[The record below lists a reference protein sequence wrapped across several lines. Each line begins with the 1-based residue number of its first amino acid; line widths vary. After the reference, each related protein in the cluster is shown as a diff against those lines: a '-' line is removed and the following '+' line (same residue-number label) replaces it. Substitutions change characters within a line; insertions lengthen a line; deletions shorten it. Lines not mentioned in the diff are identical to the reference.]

1 MKNITRGV
9 LAAAAIAFSHLAAA
23 DNYPSRP
30 IRMIVP
36 FAPGGGSDISGRI
49 LAEGLGKALGEQI
62 VVDNRPG
69 AGSTVGTDI
78 ATKATADGYTT
89 LLGNIS
95 LAFNAALY
103 KHLPYNAL
111 RDLAPISLVVEQ
123 PNILVAH
130 PSIPAKT
137 LQEFVKIVHA
147 APHKYTYASAGLGSG
162 THLAMA
168 LLTMSLK
175 LDMIHVPYKGTGP
188 AITALLGNEV
198 TAFMSTFAS
207 ALPHVKA
214 GRLRTFG
221 VTTAK
226 RAPAL
231 PDVPTIAEQGVPG
244 FDYGTWYGLLA
255 PAGTPAP
262 ILAKLNQA
270 TVAQLHTPELV
281 QRYAA
286 QGMQVIPS
294 TREEFVAK
302 LKSETEKWAGVI
314 RSAKIPQQ

>member
-1 MKNITRGV
+1 MKNLV
-9 LAAAAIAFSHLAAA
+9 CSLVAAAVVTLSHAAVA
-23 DNYPSRP
+23 DEYPSRP

-49 LAEGLGKALGEQI
+49 LGDGLGKALGEQI

-78 ATKATADGYTT
+78 AAKATADGYTT

-137 LQEFVKIVHA
+137 LQEFVKVVQA

-175 LDMIHVPYKGTGP
+175 IDMIHVPYKGTGP
-188 AITALLGNEV
+188 AITAVLGNEV

-231 PDVPTIAEQGVPG
+231 PDVPTIAEQGVTG
-244 FDYGTWYGLLA
+244 FNYGTWYGLLA

-270 TVAQLHTPELV
+270 TVAQLRTPGLA

-286 QGMQVIPS
+286 QGMEVIPS
-294 TREEFVAK
+294 TQAEFAEK
-302 LKSETEKWAGVI
+302 LKSETEKWAHVI
-314 RSAKIPQQ
+314 RAAKIPQQ